1 MKVSG
6 FTIVRN
12 AVKYDYPV
20 VEAISSIL
28 PVCDEVIVSIGN
40 SEDGTEQLI
49 RGIQSPKI
57 KIVHSVW
64 DDSLRIGGKLLAV
77 ETDKAKAHV
86 SPDADWCF
94 YIQADEVLHEDGC
107 RAVIDAMNRYK
118 DNARV
123 DGLLFNYRH
132 FYGSYEYVGD
142 SYNWYRKEIRIVKN
156 NLAIHSWGDAQGF
169 RKLTANGVFEKLQV
183 KPVDAY
189 IHHYGWVKPPEA
201 QQRKQE
207 SFHKMWH
214 DDEWMKQNVV
224 KATAFDY
231 GNIDSLQLYTGSHPV
246 VMQARIT
253 AKGWHFEFDTS
264 RSRMKLKYRL
274 RKWIERV
281 FGISIGEYKNYR
293 VV

>member
-28 PVCDEVIVSIGN
+28 PLCDEVIVSIGN
-40 SEDGTEQLI
+40 SEDGTEELI
-49 RGIQSPKI
+49 QSIQSPKI
-57 KIVHSVW
+57 KIVYSVW
-64 DDSLRIGGKLLAV
+64 DDSLREDGKLLAV
-77 ETDKAKAHV
+77 ETDKAKAHI
-86 SPDADWCF
+86 SSDTDWCF
-94 YIQADEVLHEDGC
+94 YIQADEVFHEDGYKP
-107 RAVIDAMNRYK
+107 VLEAMSRYK
-118 DNARV
+118 DDAQV

-142 SYNWYRKEIRIVKN
+142 SYNWYRKEIRVVKN
-156 NLAIHSWGDAQGF
+156 NPAIHSWGDAQGF
-169 RKLTANGVFEKLQV
+169 RKLNSHKDFEKLQV

-214 DDEWMKQNVV
+214 DDEWMKQHVV
-224 KATAFDY
+224 KASAFDY
-231 GNIDSLQLYTGSHPV
+231 GNIDSLQRFTGKHPV
-246 VMQARIT
+246 VMQARI
-253 AKGWHFEFDTS
+253 AGKNWHFEFDVS

-274 RKWIERV
+274 RRWLEENT
-281 FGISIGEYKNYR
+281 GISIGEYKNYKQ
-293 VV
+293 V